1 MKINNLKSLFYTFSL
16 LLTVLTGCSDNSE
29 KNSKKNES
37 ASSSMQTAPTQK
49 IEVVKNENAQEI
61 KVAQKEYDENQS
73 KSYYYDYNAK
83 SEHDSHGLNSKPAND
98 DVSAKSNQRTT
109 LEANLH
115 VRSPYEQVQVSMV
128 MKKLSKN
135 FIVKCSACHNDY
147 GNGVIGPSLL
157 GKDSDYIF
165 NKIAKFKDGTSK
177 NVLMSGLID
186 RMDDKEI
193 RELANEIFEFN
204 KIIKEARK

>member
-1 MKINNLKSLFYTFSL
+1 MKINSLKSLVCISSL
-16 LLTVLTGCSDNSE
+16 MLSVLTGCSDS
-29 KNSKKNES
+29 SKNEKTKES
-37 ASSSMQTAPTQK
+37 TALSSKAAPTQK
-49 IEVVKNENAQEI
+49 IEVTQNENAQEI
-61 KVAQKEYDENQS
+61 KVAQKEHDANQS
-73 KSYYYDYNAK
+73 KSYYNDYDTKTGY
-83 SEHDSHGLNSKPAND
+83 DLNSKPANGD
-98 DVSAKSNQRTT
+98 ASVRTNPRT
-109 LEANLH
+109 ALEANLH
-115 VRSPYEQVQVSMV
+115 VRSPYEQVQVSMG

-177 NVLMSGLID
+177 NVLMSGLVD